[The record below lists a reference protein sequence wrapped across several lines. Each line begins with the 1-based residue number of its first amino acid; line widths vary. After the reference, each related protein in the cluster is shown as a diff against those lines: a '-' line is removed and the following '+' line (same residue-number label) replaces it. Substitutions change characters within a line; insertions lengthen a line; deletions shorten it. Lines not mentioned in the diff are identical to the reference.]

1 MSSSDVKTVIAKKT
15 SHLEISEALT
25 LLACVGHSLVPA
37 TDQHPSGDVIIN
49 EAQKR
54 KAAALYIC
62 PDIKVHLPS
71 KMIWQF
77 YLV

>member
-1 MSSSDVKTVIAKKT
+1 MIAKET
-15 SHLEISEALT
+15 SHLEISET
-25 LLACVGHSLVPA
+25 FTPLACRLVPA

-49 EAQKR
+49 DAQKR
-54 KAAALYIC
+54 KAAALYIY

-71 KMIWQF
+71 KMNWQF